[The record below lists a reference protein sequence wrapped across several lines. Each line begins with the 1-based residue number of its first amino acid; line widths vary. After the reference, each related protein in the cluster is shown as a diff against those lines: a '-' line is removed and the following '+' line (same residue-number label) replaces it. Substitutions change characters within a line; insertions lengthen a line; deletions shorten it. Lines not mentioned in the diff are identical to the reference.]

1 MKMASNI
8 ILAINRADREMRSNL
23 QIIHT
28 VSIDRS
34 KLTSTFTA
42 EIA

>member
-8 ILAINRADREMRSNL
+8 ILAIDRADREMRSNL

-28 VSIDRS
+28 DISTRS